1 MLLLPSGLPET
12 KKIIEG
18 SEHCDLYDKFSPKDK
33 MQQRKGV
40 LKFFEVM
47 NKIRRVPSDKHKV
60 KQLFFLKS

>member
-18 SEHCDLYDKFSPKDK
+18 NENCDLYDKFSHKDK

-47 NKIRRVPSDKHKV
+47 NKIRRVPSEKQKV
-60 KQLFFLKS
+60 KWFFF

>member
-18 SEHCDLYDKFSPKDK
+18 SEHSDLYDKFSHKDK

-47 NKIRRVPSDKHKV
+47 NKIRRVPSEKQKV
-60 KQLFFLKS
+60 KQHFL